1 MALPITITG
10 QPWVAGHLPPYKS
23 SGGSFYAA
31 IHNASTNEIFIF
43 KADSDDPESGWTLQD
58 FANSASSDFDL
69 IVVSSVQDDDV
80 IHFAYQA
87 SLSSVVD
94 AYYYATFNMATDLW
108 VVVDEL
114 IEDPDNAPLEFWISI
129 AVRSDGDVVVVYN
142 GDTDQVMGGSK
153 ERVDANVRTSGPDTW
168 GGPIAIWGSGNLDE
182 HFGNPNC
189 VLGTSDGTHIIW
201 QRTTATIDPPT
212 AWTTTVGAT
221 LDSTDTLSTKDN
233 VNQDSGG
240 ALLGQQNG
248 VSYDDGGTQRMV
260 WNGTN
265 GASDPFYW
273 IATEVSGDLSFGSI
287 VGNPGS
293 DNIFENGEVSICSL
307 AELNGDLH
315 QVYSGGGV
323 FGGDQDI
330 WYSTSIDDGVTWDEN
345 EEIDAITCNFISAN
359 IYTRGPNTVLAY
371 VYEDGGDTKYNEKIL
386 IEGIPPTEILP
397 ILKRRI
403 NTLLRM

>member
-1 MALPITITG
+1 MALPTTIVSDVG
-10 QPWVAGHLPPYKS
+10 LGGHHPPFKS
-23 SGGSFYAA
+23 SSSSFYSVVRADA
-31 IHNASTNEIFIF
+31 DELDVY
-43 KADSDDPESGWTLQD
+43 KADGDDPTDAWTVQGTGPVH
-58 FANSASSDFDL
+58 AGTL
-69 IVVSSVQDDDV
+69 IGYDCIRDADV
-80 IHFAYQA
+80 IHIVAWSSA
-87 SLSSVVD
+87 SYE
-94 AYYYATFNMATDLW
+94 YYTFNMATDAW
-108 VVVDEL
+108 VVDQA
-114 IEDPDNAPLEFWISI
+114 IETPPNAPLHPWASI
-129 AVRSDGDVVVVYN
+129 AVRSDGDVVVVYA
-142 GDTDQVMGGSK
+142 GDTDQVMGGTK